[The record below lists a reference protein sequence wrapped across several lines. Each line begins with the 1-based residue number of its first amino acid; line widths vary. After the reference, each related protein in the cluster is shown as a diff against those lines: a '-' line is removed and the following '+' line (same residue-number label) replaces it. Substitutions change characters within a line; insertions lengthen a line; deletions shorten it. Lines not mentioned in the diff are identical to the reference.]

1 MNVCVG
7 VCVYACLCAN
17 ACVRTYACVCVY
29 MCVCICMFV
38 TMCQT
43 PGCLLSSCSHRRRA
57 KGSGGQQGLTKG
69 RSVTQVSACA
79 GRGAGV
85 GGESLITIVP
95 GLALTMMD
103 QHLDT
108 MEREKS
114 VTYPSAGGERGQ
126 ERPGREMGMSEKE
139 DEGRRGGGDGRLC

>member
-69 RSVTQVSACA
+69 RSRHKSQCVCREGGW
-79 GRGAGV
+79 GRG
-85 GGESLITIVP
+85 
-95 GLALTMMD
+95 
-103 QHLDT
+103 
-108 MEREKS
+108 R
-114 VTYPSAGGERGQ
+114 VTYYHSPWPGINNDGSASGHHRERVRHLSLSRRG
-126 ERPGREMGMSEKE
+126 ERPGEAWKRDG
-139 DEGRRGGGDGRLC
+139 DE